1 MIHPFVVPKQHFG
14 RAVRSGLTLFSRQ
27 SFIRANVVSK
37 THDRGAGPTMTGVP
51 DAVGTLDVAL
61 KHAGKLLEAQPSLA
75 LEQAHEILRA
85 APAHPLATLFIGV
98 AQRKLG
104 QLHDS
109 TRTLRELA
117 GAQPGWAPAHY
128 ELGVTLGLAGFG
140 EAAVDAL
147 RHAVRIKPDIGDAW
161 RLLGDHLTAMGDT
174 AGADAAYANHIR
186 HSSRDPRLLAPAIAL
201 VENRIP
207 EAELLLR
214 RHLTQFPTDVA
225 AIRMF
230 AEVAARVGRLPDS
243 ENLLARALELAP
255 GFAAARHNYA
265 VVLHRQDKTRAA
277 LEEVDQLLAAEPR
290 NPSYR
295 VLKAAILNRIGE
307 YQEALRVY
315 DDVVAEYPGNAN
327 VWMSYGHALKTAGRQ
342 ADSVD
347 AYRRSI
353 RLRPELGEAYWSLA
367 NLKTFRFTPE
377 EIRTMR
383 AQVGRPE
390 LPVADRYHFHF
401 ALGKALEDAHE
412 YADSFEHYDAGNR
425 LRRSLVNYDADRISG
440 NVRRARALYNRE
452 FLESRRGSGVAD
464 ADPIFIV
471 GLPRAG
477 STLVEQILSSHSQ
490 VEGTMELPDVAAI
503 VKSLLDRSGPTG
515 PHQYPAVV
523 ATLPADELASLGRLY
538 LERTRIQRKTSRPL
552 FIDKMPNNWAH
563 VGLIHLML
571 PNARIIDARRHP
583 MSCCFSGF
591 KQHFARGQHF
601 SYSLEDLGRY
611 YRDYVTLMAHFDE
624 VLPGRVHR
632 VIYERMIDDTE
643 AEVRRLLDYC
653 GLPFE
658 EGCLRFYENT
668 RAVRTAS
675 SEQVRQPIFR
685 DAVDQWRHYEPWLTP
700 LVQALGPAL
709 ATYPDAPALEPV
721 SMPDSI
727 VSPNPNRGHDDDKI
741 PAS

>member
-1 MIHPFVVPKQHFG
+1 
-14 RAVRSGLTLFSRQ
+14 
-27 SFIRANVVSK
+27 
-37 THDRGAGPTMTGVP
+37 MTGLP

-75 LEQAHEILRA
+75 MEQAHEILRA
-85 APAHPLATLFIGV
+85 APKHPLATLFIGV

-104 QLHDS
+104 RLQEA
-109 TRTLRELA
+109 TATLRDLA
-117 GAQPGWAPAHY
+117 DAQPGWAPAQY
-128 ELGVTLGLAGFG
+128 ELGVTLGLAGAG

-147 RHAVRIKPDIGDAW
+147 RRAVRIKPDIGDAW

-174 AGADAAYANHIR
+174 AAADAAYANHVR

-207 EAELLLR
+207 EAEILLR

-243 ENLLARALELAP
+243 ENLLTRALELAP

-265 VVLHRQDKTRAA
+265 VVLHRQDKTRLA
-277 LEEVDQLLAAEPR
+277 LEQVDQLLAAEPR
-290 NPSYR
+290 NPSFR
-295 VLKAAILNRIGE
+295 VLRAAILNRIGE
-307 YQEALRVY
+307 YDEALRVY
-315 DDVVAEYPGNAN
+315 DDVVAEYPGNAH

-342 ADSVD
+342 SDSVA
-347 AYRRSI
+347 AYRRSL
-353 RLRPELGEAYWSLA
+353 RLRPELGEAWWSLA
-367 NLKTFRFTPE
+367 NLKTFKFTAD
-377 EIRTMR
+377 EIRSMR
-383 AQVGRPE
+383 AQVARPE
-390 LPVADRYHFHF
+390 LSVADRYHFHF
-401 ALGKALEDAHE
+401 ALGKALEDARE
-412 YADSFEHYDAGNR
+412 YADSFEHYASGNR
-425 LRRSLVNYDADRISG
+425 LRRSVINYDADRISG
-440 NVRRARALYNRE
+440 NVRRARALYSRE
-452 FLESRRGSGVAD
+452 FLASRDGSGIPD
-464 ADPIFIV
+464 RDPIFIV

-503 VKSLLDRSGPTG
+503 VKGLLDRNGPNG
-515 PHQYPAVV
+515 PQQYPQVV
-523 ATLPADELASLGRLY
+523 ATLSNDDVVRLGRVY
-538 LERTRIQRKTSRPL
+538 LERTRIQRKTTRPL

-571 PNARIIDARRHP
+571 PNARIVDARRHP

-601 SYSLEDLGRY
+601 SYSLEDVGRY
-611 YRDYVTLMAHFDE
+611 YRDYVALMAHFDE

-658 EGCLRFYENT
+658 DGCLRFYENT

-685 DAVDQWRHYEPWLTP
+685 DAVDQWRHYEAWLAP
-700 LVQALGPAL
+700 LVQALGPTLDA
-709 ATYPDAPALEPV
+709 YPDAPPLEPL
-721 SMPDSI
+721 STHDSI
-727 VSPNPNRGHDDDKI
+727 VSQEPNRGHDDDKI

>member
-1 MIHPFVVPKQHFG
+1 
-14 RAVRSGLTLFSRQ
+14 
-27 SFIRANVVSK
+27 
-37 THDRGAGPTMTGVP
+37 MTALP

-104 QLHDS
+104 HLGDA
-109 TRTLRELA
+109 TDTLRELA
-117 GAQPGWAPAHY
+117 AAQPGWAPAHY
-128 ELGVTLGLAGFG
+128 ELGVTLGLAGAG

-174 AGADAAYANHIR
+174 VAADAAYANHIR

-207 EAELLLR
+207 EAEILLR
-214 RHLTQFPTDVA
+214 RHLAQFPTDVA

-243 ENLLARALELAP
+243 EKLLTRALELAP
-255 GFAAARHNYA
+255 GFAAAKHNLA
-265 VVLHRQDKTRAA
+265 VVLHRQDKTRLA
-277 LEEVDQLLAAEPR
+277 LDQVDQLLVSEPR

-295 VLKAAILNRIGE
+295 VLRAAILNRIGE

-315 DDVVAEYPGNAN
+315 DDVVAEYPGNAH

-353 RLRPELGEAYWSLA
+353 RLRPQLGEAYWSLA
-367 NLKTFRFTPE
+367 NLKTFRFAPE

-383 AQVGRPE
+383 AQVAKPE
-390 LPVADRYHFHF
+390 LSVADRYHFHF
-401 ALGKALEDAHE
+401 ALGKALEDARQYE
-412 YADSFEHYDAGNR
+412 DSFEHYASGNQ
-425 LRRSLVNYDADRISG
+425 LRRSTISYDADRITG
-440 NVRRARALYNRE
+440 NVRRARALYSRE
-452 FLESRRGSGVAD
+452 FLAARRGSGVAD
-464 ADPIFIV
+464 RDPIFIV

-503 VKSLLDRSGPTG
+503 VKSLLDRSSPTG
-515 PHQYPAVV
+515 PQQYPGVV
-523 ATLPADELASLGRLY
+523 ATLANDELEALGRLY
-538 LERTRIQRKTSRPL
+538 LERTRIQRKASRPL

-571 PNARIIDARRHP
+571 PNARIVDARRHP
-583 MSCCFSGF
+583 MSCCFSAF

-611 YRDYVTLMAHFDE
+611 YRDYVSLMAHFDE

-653 GLPFE
+653 GLTFE
-658 EGCLRFYENT
+658 EACLRFYENT

-685 DAVDQWRHYEPWLTP
+685 DAVDQWRHYESWLAP
-700 LVQALGPAL
+700 LAQALGPTLDA
-709 ATYPDAPALEPV
+709 YPEAPPQDSVSAHDLPV
-721 SMPDSI
+721 MQH
-727 VSPNPNRGHDDDKI
+727 PNRGHDNDKI